1 MRKALLGGLVVL
13 LALVTVSCDYD
24 EDEVTLK
31 TENCTVVTGVDG
43 QTYTLCCRLK
53 CVAEYDD
60 GDYTERC
67 KEETTCKT
75 ASGASCPP
83 SVPVENRAP
92 ACFY

>member
-1 MRKALLGGLVVL
+1 MRKALMGGLLCL
-13 LALVTVSCDYD
+13 LALSAVSCDY
-24 EDEVTLK
+24 EEEYTLK
-31 TENCTVVTGVDG
+31 TENCAVVRDPSG

-83 SVPVENRAP
+83 SVLAEHRAP